1 MGAGM
6 RTNSL
11 LALFTL
17 VSLASFASVLAA
29 GCGCTAVGCPSQMTI
44 TVPGAGATFRSSF
57 PLSVKACVD
66 GTCTSA
72 RAEVGPGGEID
83 CIQGPQDSTGF
94 DLCSFGTND
103 SLIVVVE
110 AEVENAKRVTLTL
123 ADEQGK
129 VLYQASGDDLS
140 VEGVNVNGAMC
151 GDDCHQGAITLPP
164 MSP

>member
-1 MGAGM
+1 M

-17 VSLASFASVLAA
+17 ASLASFASVLAA
-29 GCGCTAVGCPSQMTI
+29 GCGCTEMGCPSQMTI
-44 TVPGAGATFRSSF
+44 KVPGAGATFRSSF

-66 GTCTSA
+66 GTCISA

-94 DLCSFGTND
+94 DLCSFGVD
-103 SLIVVVE
+103 GLLVVVVE
-110 AEVENAKRVTLTL
+110 ADVENAKRATLTL
-123 ADEQGK
+123 EDEQGK
-129 VLYQASGDDLS
+129 LLYQASGDDLS
-140 VEGVNVNGAMC
+140 VEGVNINGAMC
-151 GDDCHQGAITLPP
+151 GDDCHRGTITFPP